1 MKSIRWSGAVAG
13 IVIVTAGL
21 ASFMAMALPLE
32 NDPGGVGTERTR
44 YIYNEGVRQVGVSLS
59 NKTRETYLVQ
69 AWVRGI
75 DPKTG
80 EVKNEEGP
88 FFLKQP
94 LVKAL
99 PDGRYGY
106 QVIQTRPVMVNDR
119 ESLYLLSFKLIPS
132 EEKGG
137 EASYNRANV
146 VLTYNVKLFYRPTA
160 LKNGKVVE
168 AAKSMTFSRQDN
180 EVQINNPTPY
190 WITFYSLNIGGMAL
204 PEVTLRQ
211 MVPPFSMATYALP
224 AAINASTLKWQIID
238 ENGDITKEV
247 TSPL

>member
-1 MKSIRWSGAVAG
+1 MRDILWSATTATVLF
-13 IVIVTAGL
+13 ITAGL
-21 ASFMAMALPLE
+21 WGTISLAALP
-32 NDPGGVGTERTR
+32 NSAGSGVGTDRTR
-44 YIYNEGVRQVGVSLS
+44 YIFNAGVRQVGLTLN

-160 LKNGKVVE
+160 LKNGKVAE